1 MYQYEKEGSILSE
14 REGGGTNNNAREE
27 AAAEQQQRMQKERRT
42 LTAAVTKSSDGKREQ
57 QVSNHHCTNYINRT
71 LLLHFELLRSIC
83 CSKRCFN
90 RTCYKYQQH
99 DDEDEVSQVSFNR
112 EFKELHY

>member
-1 MYQYEKEGSILSE
+1 MKKKAVRSYYRSE
-14 REGGGTNNNAREE
+14 REEGRIIMHKRK
-27 AAAEQQQRMQKERRT
+27 QQQSSKECKERRT